1 MQPAPQYQPRKSAP
15 NASTD
20 SAESTFADFEAQ
32 EMNRDNNLTVAP
44 SQAIAPRPIPRP
56 GLQMSDRNLPRL
68 ANRPVDP
75 SPIQISHTVS
85 LAGLRPVGVSPKMA
99 STLNFRSSPSI
110 FNRPVAPNEVEDTS
124 GLMGYLD

>member
-1 MQPAPQYQPRKSAP
+1 MQPAPQSQPSKSAP
-15 NASTD
+15 APD
-20 SAESTFADFEAQ
+20 AAESTFADFEAQ
-32 EMNRDNNLTVAP
+32 ETNRDNHLTVAP

-56 GLQMSDRNLPRL
+56 GLQVSDRNLPRL

-85 LAGLRPVGVSPKMA
+85 LAGRRPVGVSPHMA
-99 STLNFRSSPSI
+99 SNLNFRSSPSI
-110 FNRPVAPNEVEDTS
+110 FNRPIAPNEAEDTS